1 MYKHEEIATEI
12 KDGGVLYS
20 DTVHLEG
27 MQGYYSNKNRRQ
39 AILIDARLTY
49 SEKAVVAAEEL
60 GHHKTSSGDIIQDRN
75 SIESCR
81 QEEQAL
87 RWAVERLIHPE
98 DFIGAFKSGV
108 RNRYECAEF
117 FGVSMD
123 FLDQAVRI
131 YRARYGYS
139 LKVNNEYELIFIP
152 YFMVHRILP

>member
-12 KDGGVLYS
+12 TDGGVLYS
-20 DTVHLEG
+20 DTVHLDG
-27 MQGYYSNKNRRQ
+27 MQGHYSNKNRRQ

-49 SEKAVVAAEEL
+49 RAEKASRSQRKSWA
-60 GHHKTSSGDIIQDRN
+60 IIRPALERCCTRTVTVSN
-75 SIESCR
+75 RAVE
-81 QEEQAL
+81 EEQAL
-87 RWAVERLIHPE
+87 RWAVERLTHPE

-139 LKVNNEYELIFIP
+139 LKSQQ
-152 YFMVHRILP
+152 